1 MANEFTPPQYTSP
14 FILGTSVT
22 AVSTGNSF
30 TPPQPQETFEQR
42 LEKNVRQFD
51 VTLDL
56 PPEIHQWIASIVTYW
71 AVVEW
76 IQIGTLSRLLYIER
90 KEARVMFGARIG
102 NSAPKIRQLIEM
114 RNITVPTD
122 MNRLAKLLTESEQ
135 ARNLV
140 GHGVWMIDPETNEL
154 CIENPAGEWNPPKEP
169 AISRRKYPQAF
180 RPTQA
185 WLVQTLD
192 GIKACIRDLQ
202 DLDLEID
209 AWLPASTRKS
219 G

>member
-1 MANEFTPPQYTSP
+1 M
-14 FILGTSVT
+14 I
-22 AVSTGNSF
+22 
-30 TPPQPQETFEQR
+30 
-42 LEKNVRQFD
+42 
-51 VTLDL
+51 
-56 PPEIHQWIASIVTYW
+56 
-71 AVVEW
+71 
-76 IQIGTLSRLLYIER
+76 
-90 KEARVMFGARIG
+90 
-102 NSAPKIRQLIEM
+102 
-114 RNITVPTD
+114 
-122 MNRLAKLLTESEQ
+122 RLAKQLTESEQ

-202 DLDLEID
+202 DLDLEIE
-209 AWLPASTRKS
+209 ASFPASTRKS
-219 G
+219 E